1 MEIPV
6 GGFVEFVRTTVPLKV
21 FKLVTVTFVSLED
34 PCRMISRDGF
44 GRRLNPGALTFTVT
58 FTVWLMPL
66 TVAFTRRMYEPAGV
80 VDGTFT
86 VRVEVAVPPAG
97 RLKLLVLSDGFG
109 PVALLFAVMFAIP
122 VNPLKLVS
130 VIVEVAEDP

>member
-21 FKLVTVTFVSLED
+21 FKLVTVTFVSFEE

-44 GRRLNPGALTFTVT
+44 GLRLNPGALTITVT
-58 FTVWLMPL
+58 FTVWLIPL
-66 TVAFTRRMYEPAGV
+66 IVAFNGRMYEPAGV
-80 VDGTFT
+80 VDGTST

-97 RLKLLVLSDGFG
+97 RLTLLGLTDGFG
-109 PVALLFAVMFAIP
+109 PVGLLLAVMFAIP

-130 VIVEVAEDP
+130 VMVEVAEDP